1 MDERNV
7 LNADDSGVFNWTED
21 SRLLIAGLGELDG
34 VLDNLFDIGLTSVRG
49 LCVVFLIGR
58 RDAIP
63 RQIRFAARTMMFG
76 RGGLA
81 VASGEARIVR
91 SS

>member
-1 MDERNV
+1 M
-7 LNADDSGVFNWTED
+7 LNADDSGVFNRTED
-21 SRLLIAGLGELDG
+21 GRLLLAGLGELDG
-34 VLDNLFDIGLTSVRG
+34 VLDNLFDIGLTSVRR
-49 LCVVFLIGR
+49 LCAVFLMGR

-76 RGGLA
+76 REGLA